1 MSHMLGILSS
11 LFSNLASESPARMR
25 LLTKFV
31 ERTYEKVDRLL
42 EIREGAEARLVIAE
56 KEIDQERNVCNVDV
70 VFACLR

>member
-42 EIREGAEARLVIAE
+42 EIREGAEARLVVAE
-56 KEIDQERNVCNVDV
+56 KEINQEQNVCNVNV
-70 VFACLR
+70 VFACLH